1 MNTSRIYS
9 LLRYDWTINKH
20 KICLTMTLITIVY
33 FCLMILS
40 FFAKGNLDLT
50 LSTGSTFLIASF
62 VNSYFKYALIA
73 VVFVVT
79 TILHQKFTN
88 PRSATGYLS
97 LPGTSAEKFTVMLA
111 DYAVVALGLFVI
123 YIVCYAITML
133 LGWFVAPELDWAIN
147 PMMFDHPKNLNDV
160 VLALEGQ
167 NLNDLQRTAIEE
179 GISSE
184 SFASFYDIVTNLA
197 WFTPIFNLCEFF
209 IYICVNMLFRTNGQL
224 KTIALFF
231 VAGFFLMIFFG
242 VSLLIGIKHSMDVFG
257 DVTPEVAFQT
267 VAGMFNGVKYFVWAS
282 PAALVGL
289 AYLFYHQICKKQAK

>member
-1 MNTSRIYS
+1 
-9 LLRYDWTINKH
+9 
-20 KICLTMTLITIVY
+20 MTLITIVY

-50 LSTGSTFLIASF
+50 LSAGSPLVIAAF
-62 VNSYFKYALIA
+62 VSSYFKYALIA

-79 TILHQKFTN
+79 TILHHKFTN

-97 LPGTSAEKFTVMLA
+97 LPGTSAEKFTVMLS
-111 DYAVVALGLFVI
+111 DYVVTALGLFVI

-147 PMMFDHPKNLNDV
+147 PMVFDHPKNLNDV
-160 VLALEGQ
+160 ILALEGL
-167 NLNDLQRTAIEE
+167 NVNDLQRAAIEE

-184 SFASFYDIVTNLA
+184 SFASYFDIVTSLA
-197 WFTPIFNLCEFF
+197 WFAPIFNLCEFF

-231 VAGFFLMIFFG
+231 VVSFFFMVFFA
-242 VSLLIGIKHSMDVFG
+242 VSMVLGIKHSMDIYG
-257 DVTPEVAFQT
+257 DVTPDVAFET
-267 VAGMFNGVKYFVWAS
+267 IAGMFNAIKYFVYAS

>member
-9 LLRYDWTINKH
+9 LLRYDWAINKH
-20 KICLTMTLITIVY
+20 KVCLTMTLITIVY

-50 LSTGSTFLIASF
+50 LSAGSPIVIAAF
-62 VNSYFKYALIA
+62 VKSYFKYALIA

-79 TILHQKFTN
+79 TILHHKFTN

-97 LPGTSAEKFTVMLA
+97 LPGTSAEKFTVMLS
-111 DYAVVALGLFVI
+111 DYAITALGLFVI
-123 YIVCYAITML
+123 YLVCYAITML
-133 LGWFVAPELDWAIN
+133 LGWCVAPELDWAIN

-184 SFASFYDIVTNLA
+184 SFASFFDIATSIA
-197 WFTPIFNLCEFF
+197 WFAPIFSLCEFF

-231 VAGFFLMIFFG
+231 VAGFFFMVIFAG
-242 VSLLIGIKHSMDVFG
+242 SLVFGIKHSMDVFG

-267 VAGMFNGVKYFVWAS
+267 VAGIFNAVKYFVYAS
-282 PAALVGL
+282 PVALVGL

>member
-50 LSTGSTFLIASF
+50 LSAGSPLVIAAF

-79 TILHQKFTN
+79 TILHHKFTN

-97 LPGTSAEKFTVMLA
+97 LPGTSAEKFTVMLS
-111 DYAVVALGLFVI
+111 DYAVTALGLFVI

-147 PMMFDHPKNLNDV
+147 PMVFDHPKNLNDMI
-160 VLALEGQ
+160 LALEG
-167 NLNDLQRTAIEE
+167 LNDLQRAAIEKD
-179 GISSE
+179 ISSE
-184 SFASFYDIVTNLA
+184 SFASFFDIATSLA
-197 WFTPIFNLCEFF
+197 WFAPIFNLCEFF

-231 VAGFFLMIFFG
+231 VVSFFFMVFFA
-242 VSLLIGIKHSMDVFG
+242 VSMVLGIKHSMDIYG
-257 DVTPEVAFQT
+257 DVTPEVAFET
-267 VAGMFNGVKYFVWAS
+267 IAGMFNAIKYFVYAS

>member
-9 LLRYDWTINKH
+9 LLKYDWAINKH
-20 KICLTMTLITIVY
+20 KVCLTMTLITIVY
-33 FCLMILS
+33 FCLMLLS
-40 FFAKGNLDLT
+40 FFAKGNLDLS
-50 LSTGSTFLIASF
+50 LSEGSPMIIAAF

-73 VVFVVT
+73 AVIVVT
-79 TILHQKFTN
+79 TILHHKFTN

-97 LPGTSAEKFTVMLA
+97 LPGTSAEKYTVMLA
-111 DYAVVALGLFVI
+111 DYATAAIVLFFI
-123 YIVCYAITML
+123 YLVCYAITML
-133 LGWFVAPELDWAIN
+133 LGWFVAPGLDWAIN
-147 PMMFDHPKNLNDV
+147 PLMFEHPKNLNDV

-179 GISSE
+179 GISSD
-184 SFASFYDIVTNLA
+184 SFASFFDLATNLA
-197 WFTPIFNLCEFF
+197 WFTPIISLCEFF
-209 IYICVNMLFRTNGQL
+209 AYICINMLFRTNGQL

-257 DVTPEVAFQT
+257 DVTPEVAFET
-267 VAGMFNGVKYFVWAS
+267 IAGMFNGVKYFVWAS

>member
-40 FFAKGNLDLT
+40 FFAKGNFDLT
-50 LSTGSTFLIASF
+50 LSAGSPLVIAAF

-79 TILHQKFTN
+79 TILHHKFTN

-97 LPGTSAEKFTVMLA
+97 LPGTSAEKFTVMLS
-111 DYAVVALGLFVI
+111 DYAVTALGLFVI

-147 PMMFDHPKNLNDV
+147 PMVFDHPKNLNDV
-160 VLALEGQ
+160 ILALEGQ
-167 NLNDLQRTAIEE
+167 NVNDLQRAAIEE

-184 SFASFYDIVTNLA
+184 SFASFFDIATSLA
-197 WFTPIFNLCEFF
+197 WFAPIFNLCEFF

-231 VAGFFLMIFFG
+231 VVSFFFMIFFAASM
-242 VSLLIGIKHSMDVFG
+242 VIGIKHSMDIYG
-257 DVTPEVAFQT
+257 DVTPEVAFET
-267 VAGMFNGVKYFVWAS
+267 IAGMFNAVKYFVYAS

>member
-33 FCLMILS
+33 FCLMLMS

-50 LSTGSTFLIASF
+50 LSAGSPLVIAAF

-79 TILHQKFTN
+79 TILHSKFTN

-111 DYAVVALGLFVI
+111 DYAAAALGLFVI
-123 YIVCYAITML
+123 YLVCYAVTML
-133 LGWFVAPELDWAIN
+133 LGWFVSPELDWAIN
-147 PMMFDHPKNLNDV
+147 PFVFERPKDINDV
-160 VLALEGQ
+160 VVALQGQ
-167 NLNDLQRTAIEE
+167 NLDELQQAALEK
-179 GISSE
+179 GIASD
-184 SFASFYDIVTNLA
+184 SFAAFFDTVNTLT
-197 WFTPIFNLCEFF
+197 WFTPVFNLCEFF
-209 IYICVNMLFRTNGQL
+209 LYICINMLFRTNGQL
-224 KTIALFF
+224 KTIA
-231 VAGFFLMIFFG
+231 IFFAAWFVFIVFFT
-242 VSLLIGIKHSMDVFG
+242 VSIVLGIKNSIDIVG
-257 DVTPEVAFQT
+257 DITPEVAFDVIHKIFNT
-267 VAGMFNGVKYFVWAS
+267 VMYFVYAS
-282 PAALVGL
+282 PVALAGL